1 MKFVYIV
8 KIRFSARGTLFTQTS
23 IKVRR
28 LTGGLFIYL
37 FIYLFFFEKQ
47 RNERNR
53 AALIITSPLT
63 SYEDLKLRASMRG
76 DQWASSVIECSWVYC
91 KIETSPWA
99 PKFQKRLN
107 CLLLIG
113 QKKNVLAN
121 QRREAA
127 GWLSCFLT
135 RRSFRHRRKFQNKM
149 LTTRKIATCSTAT
162 RNKHSPM
169 NF

>member
-1 MKFVYIV
+1 M
-8 KIRFSARGTLFTQTS
+8 IRFSARGTLFTQTS

-76 DQWASSVIECSWVYC
+76 DQWASSVIECS
-91 KIETSPWA
+91 
-99 PKFQKRLN
+99 
-107 CLLLIG
+107 
-113 QKKNVLAN
+113 
-121 QRREAA
+121 
-127 GWLSCFLT
+127 
-135 RRSFRHRRKFQNKM
+135 
-149 LTTRKIATCSTAT
+149 
-162 RNKHSPM
+162 
-169 NF
+169 